1 MCGISGYI
9 NFKDKKYVSFNEFK
23 EAWRREAPEVHI
35 MIATCE
41 YKKSVRFIFKY
52 KDKRLTYYLKR
63 SLSEKMLI
71 ASCICYLQDILIREW
86 ERNKYIGLED

>member
-1 MCGISGYI
+1 MHSI

-63 SLSEKMLI
+63 SLSEKISLHN
-71 ASCICYLQDILIREW
+71 CICYLEDILIREW
-86 ERNKYIGLED
+86 EHNKYIGLED